1 MKLIKT
7 KHQKGF
13 TLLEMLL
20 SIALIALLSGLSIP
34 VYQSFQVKN
43 DLDIAANTIAQSTKR
58 AQVLAQAVDGDTT
71 WGIYIQSGSIT
82 IFQGSNYASRN
93 TNYDEDFEMPTSITP
108 SGLQE
113 IVFSKLYGEP
123 QAIGTVILTT
133 STNEIANLILNE
145 KGMVSY

>member
-1 MKLIKT
+1 MTLIKT

-13 TLLEMLL
+13 TLLEILL
-20 SIALIALLSGLSIP
+20 SVALIALLSGLSVP

-43 DLDIAANTIAQSTKR
+43 DLDIASNTIAQSARR

-71 WGIYIQSGSIT
+71 WGVHIQSGSIT
-82 IFQGSNYASRN
+82 IFKGGSYAGRD

-113 IVFSKLYGEP
+113 VIFSKLYGEP
-123 QAIGTVILTT
+123 QATGTVTLTT
-133 STNEIANLILNE
+133 STNETANLILNE
-145 KGMVSY
+145 KGMVNY

>member
-13 TLLEMLL
+13 TLLEILL
-20 SIALIALLSGLSIP
+20 SIALIALLSGLSVP

-43 DLDIAANTIAQSTKR
+43 DLDIASNTIAQNARR

-82 IFQGSNYASRN
+82 LFQGSSYASRN
-93 TNYDEDFEMPTSITP
+93 TNYDEDFEMPTSIVP

-123 QAIGTVILTT
+123 QVTGTVTLTT
-133 STNEIANLILNE
+133 STNETANLILNE